1 MIYIIYIFASSS
13 LLWIAAS
20 EAAGSALLSEYILYL
35 QQTCWEINGG
45 SKSTLDFSVRVI
57 RMSNDLMFA
66 AGKLMG
72 LCVLQRLQK
81 SIIFAYLE

>member
-1 MIYIIYIFASSS
+1 MIYIQYIFSSSS
-13 LLWIAAS
+13 LFWIAGS
-20 EAAGSALLSEYILYL
+20 ETAGSVLVSGYILYL
-35 QQTCWEINGG
+35 QRTYWEINGG
-45 SKSTLDFSVRVI
+45 SKSTLDFSVCVI

-72 LCVLQRLQK
+72 LCVVQRLQK